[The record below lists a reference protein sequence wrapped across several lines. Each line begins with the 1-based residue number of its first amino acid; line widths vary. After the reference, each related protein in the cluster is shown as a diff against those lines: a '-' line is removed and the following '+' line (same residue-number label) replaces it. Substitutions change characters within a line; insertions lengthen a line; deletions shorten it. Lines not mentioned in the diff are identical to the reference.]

1 MDNNGQSTTRAFT
14 PARIVALV
22 VIGVLA
28 LGLAY
33 LRFAPDPSVS
43 VPDGAQAG
51 DVILEPCTYATED
64 GSYDADCGTLV
75 VPENRADSGSRL
87 IALPVTR
94 VRARGGASA
103 EPIFRLEGGPGISN
117 MTFPKVSRIADSRDV
132 VLVGYRGVEGSSVLN
147 CPEVVSAL
155 KGSADLVGDES
166 LRAYSEAMAS
176 CSERLRE
183 DGVDLDG
190 YSLSQ
195 RVDDLEAVRVALGYD
210 RINLISES
218 VGTRTA
224 MIYSW
229 RYPESIHRSVM
240 IAVNP
245 PGRFVWVPE
254 TTDEQ
259 ISYYAELCSQD
270 ETCSSRTDDLA
281 ASMRSTAADMPDR
294 WLFLP
299 IKEGNVK
306 VGSFFGLVETTSE
319 NAPLSAPMVLDS
331 WLSAADGDAS
341 GLWFIS
347 FLADLAFP
355 EAFVW
360 GETAA
365 VAMLD
370 AEVADTYYSAGG
382 DPGSILGN
390 AGTDFLFGG
399 GGLTKAWPP
408 NLADDEYRQVQTSDV
423 ETLLI
428 GGTVDFATPVV
439 NATDDL
445 LPSLPNGH
453 QVVLAEFG
461 HSTDFW
467 TYQPEASTRLIN
479 TFYDTGEVDDSL
491 YSYRTMDFG
500 TTISQTGLGKGFV
513 IVMLGFAILAV
524 ASLLWMPRRVKK
536 RGSFGPKT
544 SAWIRS
550 LYPLVLGLGGWF
562 LVVLIVMTIW
572 PSISL
577 GNSLIAVLSMGLP
590 IGLGIYWAWVHQ
602 DWSTQIRK
610 AGFAAAMG
618 GALVGGWVGFTS
630 TAGLLALITTIIG
643 AAIGANL
650 ALIVLDI
657 TWDKSARDRSPAST

>member
-75 VPENRADSGSRL
+75 VPQNRANSGSRL

-94 VRARGGASA
+94 VRARSGASA

-259 ISYYAELCSQD
+259 ISFYAELCSQD

-445 LPSLPNGH
+445 LPYLPNGH

>member
-1 MDNNGQSTTRAFT
+1 MDNDGQSTTRAFT
-14 PARIVALV
+14 PARIIALV

-87 IALPVTR
+87 IALP
-94 VRARGGASA
+94 
-103 EPIFRLEGGPGISN
+103 N

-190 YSLSQ
+190 YTFSQ

-229 RYPESIHRSVM
+229 RYPDSIHRSVM

-270 ETCSSRTDDLA
+270 EACSSRTDDLA
-281 ASMRSTAADMPDR
+281 ASMRSTSADMPDR

-365 VAMLD
+365 AAMLD
-370 AEVADTYYSAGG
+370 ADVADTYYSAGG

-439 NATDDL
+439 NASDDL

-590 IGLGIYWAWVHQ
+590 IGLGIYWAWVQQ
-602 DWSTQIRK
+602 DWSTQIRR

-650 ALIVLDI
+650 GLIVLDI

>member
-1 MDNNGQSTTRAFT
+1 
-14 PARIVALV
+14 
-22 VIGVLA
+22 
-28 LGLAY
+28 
-33 LRFAPDPSVS
+33 
-43 VPDGAQAG
+43 
-51 DVILEPCTYATED
+51 
-64 GSYDADCGTLV
+64 
-75 VPENRADSGSRL
+75 
-87 IALPVTR
+87 
-94 VRARGGASA
+94 
-103 EPIFRLEGGPGISN
+103 
-117 MTFPKVSRIADSRDV
+117 
-132 VLVGYRGVEGSSVLN
+132 VLN

-166 LRAYSEAMAS
+166 LRAYSDAMAS
-176 CSERLRE
+176 CSERHRE

-190 YSLSQ
+190 YTFSQ
-195 RVDDLEAVRVALGYD
+195 RVDDLEAARVALGYD
-210 RINLISES
+210 RINLVSES

-245 PGRFVWVPE
+245 PGHFVWVPE

-259 ISYYAELCSQD
+259 IRYYADLCSED
-270 ETCSSRTDDLA
+270 ESCSSRTDDLA
-281 ASMRSTAADMPDR
+281 ASMRSTATNMPDR

-299 IKEGNVK
+299 VKEGNVK

-319 NAPLSAPMVLDS
+319 VAPLSAPMVLDS
-331 WLSAADGDAS
+331 WLSAAEGDAS
-341 GLWFIS
+341 GFWFIS

-365 VAMLD
+365 AAMAD
-370 AEVADTYYSAGG
+370 AEVADAYYSAGG

-399 GGLTKAWPP
+399 GGLTTAWPP
-408 NLADDEYRQVQTSDV
+408 TLADDEYRQVQTSDV

-428 GGTVDFATPVV
+428 GGTVDFATPTEF
-439 NATDDL
+439 ATNEL
-445 LPSLPNGH
+445 LPFLPNGH

-467 TYQPEASTRLIN
+467 TYQPEASTQLIN

-491 YSYRTMDFG
+491 YTYRTMDFS
-500 TTISQTGLGKGFV
+500 TQVSQAGLAKGFLAT
-513 IVMLGFAILAV
+513 MLVFAITAV
-524 ASLLWMPRRVKK
+524 LSLWWMPRRVHK
-536 RGSFGPKT
+536 RGSIGPKA

-577 GNSLIAVLSMGLP
+577 GIALIGIFSMGLP
-590 IGLGIYWAWVHQ
+590 IGLGIYWAWVNR

-610 AGFAAAMG
+610 AGLAAAMG

-657 TWDKSARDRSPAST
+657 TWDRSARDRSPAST

>member
-1 MDNNGQSTTRAFT
+1 MDTNGQSTTRAFT

-94 VRARGGASA
+94 VRARSGVSA

-259 ISYYAELCSQD
+259 ISYYAELCSED

-306 VGSFFGLVETTSE
+306 VGSFFGLAETTSE

-331 WLSAADGDAS
+331 WLSAAEGDAS

-445 LPSLPNGH
+445 LPSLPSGH

-467 TYQPEASTRLIN
+467 TYQPEASTQLIN

-491 YSYRTMDFG
+491 YTYRTMDFG
-500 TTISQTGLGKGFV
+500 TTISQTGLGKGFLAT
-513 IVMLGFAILAV
+513 MLVFAIIAAL
-524 ASLLWMPRRVKK
+524 SLWWMPRRVHK
-536 RGSFGPKT
+536 RGSFGPKA

>member
-94 VRARGGASA
+94 VRARSGVSA

-259 ISYYAELCSQD
+259 ISFYAELCSQD

-445 LPSLPNGH
+445 LPYLPNGH